1 MDIITQGLL
10 GAALAQAVSKNKD
23 ARIATAIGFAAGL
36 LADADA
42 LIRSPN
48 DPLLNIEF
56 HRHFSHSLIFIPIG
70 GLLAALILWPFLR
83 KRLPFWRLLFF
94 ALVGYATSGLL
105 DACTS
110 YGTQLLW
117 PFSDERVAW
126 SIIAIIDPVFSL
138 ILIISIGL
146 GLRFRKPAATQIGLM
161 LASTYLLFG
170 LWQHQN
176 AYDTAQALA
185 QQRGHQVDR
194 MMVKP
199 TMANLVLWRSIYQS
213 GGLYYVDGIRLRFL
227 EEDTIYSGGSAKR
240 FSVDLNRPDLDP
252 DSALNHDINRFLF
265 FSNDYAIIDPERSQV
280 LVDLRYSMLPTGLS
294 PLWGIDMNVESK
306 DQHAAFI
313 NYRDSSTKTRMQFID
328 MLLGRSLS
336 D

>member
-10 GAALAQAVSKNKD
+10 GAVLAQTVSKNKD
-23 ARIATAIGFAAGL
+23 VRIATAIGFLAGL
-36 LADADA
+36 VADADA
-42 LIRSPN
+42 LIRSSS

-83 KRLPFWRLLFF
+83 KRLPFKRLLLFT
-94 ALVGYATSGLL
+94 LLGYATSGLL

-126 SIIAIIDPVFSL
+126 SIIAIVDPVFSL
-138 ILIISIGL
+138 ILVVSLGIGL
-146 GLRFRKPAATQIGLM
+146 LYRKPAATQIGLM

-170 LWQHQN
+170 FWQHQN

-185 QQRGHQVDR
+185 QQRGHHVDR

-213 GGLYYVDGIRLRFL
+213 GDHFYVDGIRLRFL
-227 EEDTIYSGGSAKR
+227 DQDKIYPGGSAKR
-240 FSVDLNRPDLDP
+240 FSADLDMPDLDP
-252 DSALNHDINRFLF
+252 DSALNHDINRFLY
-265 FSNDYAIIDPERSQV
+265 FSNDYVIIDPQRSQV

-294 PLWGIDMNVESK
+294 PLWGIDMNVKTK

-313 NYRDSSTKTRMQFID
+313 NYRDSSTETRGHFID
-328 MLLGRSLS
+328 MLLGRPLP

>member
-23 ARIATAIGFAAGL
+23 ARIATAIGIAAGM

-42 LIRSPN
+42 LIRSAS
-48 DPLLNIEF
+48 DPLLNLEF

-83 KRLPFWRLLFF
+83 KRLPFKRLLFF
-94 ALVGYATSGLL
+94 TLLGYATSGLL

-110 YGTQLLW
+110 YGTQLFW

-126 SIIAIIDPVFSL
+126 SIIAIVDPVFSL
-138 ILIISIGL
+138 ILIISIGI
-146 GLRFRKPAATQIGLM
+146 GIRFRKTAPTQIGLM

-170 LWQHQN
+170 FWQHQN

-194 MMVKP
+194 LMVKP
-199 TMANLVLWRSIYQS
+199 TMANLVLWRSIYLS
-213 GGLYYVDGIRLRFL
+213 GDYFYVDGIRLRFL
-227 EEDTIYSGGSAKR
+227 DEDKIYPGGSAKR
-240 FSVDLNRPDLDP
+240 FSAEVNMPDLDP
-252 DSALNHDINRFLF
+252 ESALNHDINRFLY
-265 FSNDYAIIDPERSQV
+265 FSDDYVIIDPQRSQV

-313 NYRDSSTKTRMQFID
+313 NYRDSSAETRGRFID
-328 MLLGRSLS
+328 MLLGKALA

>member
-10 GAALAQAVSKNKD
+10 GAALAQTVSKNND

-42 LIRSPN
+42 LIRSSS

-56 HRHFSHSLIFIPIG
+56 HRHFSHSLIFVPIG
-70 GLLAALILWPFLR
+70 GLLAAIILWPFLR
-83 KRLPFWRLLFF
+83 NRVPFMRLLLF
-94 ALVGYATSGLL
+94 ALLGYAGSGLL

-126 SIIAIIDPVFSL
+126 SIIAIVDPVFSL
-138 ILIISIGL
+138 ILIVSIGI
-146 GLRFRKPAATQIGLM
+146 GLKFRKPAATQIGLM
-161 LASTYLLFG
+161 LASIYLLFG
-170 LWQHQN
+170 FWQHHN
-176 AYDTAQALA
+176 AYDTAQTLA

-213 GGLYYVDGIRLRFL
+213 GDHFYVDGIRLRFFN
-227 EEDTIYSGGSAKR
+227 EDIIYPGGSSKR
-240 FSVDLNRPDLDP
+240 FIADRDMPDLAP
-252 DSALNHDINRFLF
+252 DSALNHDINRFQF
-265 FSNDYAIIDPERSQV
+265 FSNDYVIIDPERNNV

-294 PLWGIDMNVESK
+294 PLWGIDMNVETN

-313 NYRDSSTKTRMQFID
+313 NYRDSSAETRGQFIN
-328 MLLGRSLS
+328 MLLGRPLS